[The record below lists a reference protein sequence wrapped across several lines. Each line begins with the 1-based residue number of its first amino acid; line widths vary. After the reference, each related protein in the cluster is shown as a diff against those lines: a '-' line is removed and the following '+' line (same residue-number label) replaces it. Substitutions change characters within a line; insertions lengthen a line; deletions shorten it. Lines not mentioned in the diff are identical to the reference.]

1 MINEKKV
8 KLRLWQSFGS
18 ERFRSTPP
26 SYYRGVNGILLFYD
40 ITDRNSFENL
50 NYWLTE
56 IEKNSNKNVKI
67 LLVGNKTD
75 LENERKVTYE
85 EGQEF
90 AKAHNLLFIEIS
102 IKTNYNIQE
111 SIELLT
117 KEIFEE
123 FVSLRKK
130 NNNNKEKTIHL
141 LQRNVH
147 NSSKK
152 MFC

>member
-1 MINEKKV
+1 MQIWIPP
-8 KLRLWQSFGS
+8 RLYQKYESKD
-18 ERFRSTPP
+18 T
-26 SYYRGVNGILLFYD
+26 YHYRGANGALLFYD
-40 ITDRNSFENL
+40 ITDRDSFENL